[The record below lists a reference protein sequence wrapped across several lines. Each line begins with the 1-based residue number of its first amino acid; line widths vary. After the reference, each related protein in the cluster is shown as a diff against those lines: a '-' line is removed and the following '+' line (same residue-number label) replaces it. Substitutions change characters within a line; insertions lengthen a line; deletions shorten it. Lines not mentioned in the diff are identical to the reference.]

1 MSPVRRSRG
10 SDLADH
16 GSEPLSLARRAI
28 TFLMLGAR
36 AVAVI
41 LAITAAPGEN
51 TFAAER
57 YRERAERDPSV
68 RAAAMVRRAAILAG
82 PLAHPDGATR
92 ELEGLRT
99 AHAERLS
106 PSDDILIGTTPA
118 HFYEHRLDQ
127 PGLAM
132 RELRRL
138 LDTYPD
144 APPTDSLRRSLRAL
158 KDAEPSAPADRP
170 TP

>member
-10 SDLADH
+10 SDLADP
-16 GSEPLSLARRAI
+16 GSEQLGSARR
-28 TFLMLGAR
+28 TEH
-36 AVAVI
+36 
-41 LAITAAPGEN
+41 P
-51 TFAAER
+51 FAAER
-57 YRERAERDPSV
+57 YRERAEKDASV
-68 RAAAMVRRAAILAG
+68 RAAAMVRRAALLAG
-82 PLAHPDGATR
+82 PLADPAGAVR
-92 ELEGLRT
+92 EVVELRT
-99 AHAERLS
+99 AHAGRLS
-106 PSDDILIGTTPA
+106 AGDDILIGTTLA

-144 APPTDSLRRSLRAL
+144 TPHAASLQRLLRTL
-158 KDAEPSAPADRP
+158 KDAEPSTPEERP